1 MNKRQAATRRDF
13 LKTAGLGLAMTTT
26 GISAAQPADEALSPT
41 PRDRRLPR
49 EVWVGTLSLAGLSAD
64 TPEQMV
70 RRIFARMEQMTNYQ
84 PDIVCLPE
92 VFPFMNVSKP
102 PAMAECLQLSAEVV
116 AGSAAS
122 FAKQNKCYVVCPV
135 YTQAEGRYYNSA
147 VIIDRTG
154 KILGE
159 YRKTHPTIDEM
170 EQGVMPGPDDP
181 PVFDTDF
188 GKIGAQICFDVN
200 WPDGW
205 RKLGDKGAEIVF
217 WPSAF
222 AGGRMLNAWACMNK
236 YHVVTS
242 TRHDPTRIIDVTGDE
257 LAATGRFRTWV
268 CAPVNLEKAFV
279 HVWPYPRQIEALQ
292 AKYGRGVRVRILG
305 DEEWAIIESRT
316 PDLKIADAL
325 KEFEIPVHREHIARA
340 DAAQKRLRR

>member
-1 MNKRQAATRRDF
+1 MRQQKTMRRNF
-13 LKTAGLGLAMTTT
+13 RGMAGLGLAMTTAGVST
-26 GISAAQPADEALSPT
+26 ARAADEAVVPK
-41 PRDRRLPR
+41 PKDERLPR
-49 EVWVGTLSLAGLSAD
+49 EIWVGTVSLERINVE

-70 RRIFARMEQMTNYQ
+70 RRLFARMEPMTDYQ

-92 VFPFMNVSKP
+92 VFPFMNVGKVP
-102 PAMAECLQLSAEVV
+102 DMAECLKLSDEVV
-116 AGSAAS
+116 AGPAAS
-122 FAKQNKCYVVCPV
+122 FAKENKCYVVCPV
-135 YTQAEGRYYNSA
+135 YTQADGRYYNAA
-147 VIIDRTG
+147 VIIDRVG
-154 KILGE
+154 KVQGE

-170 EQGVMPGPDDP
+170 EKGVMPGPEDT
-181 PVFDTDF
+181 PVFGTDF

-205 RKLGDKGAEIVF
+205 RQLGDKGAEIVF

-242 TRHDPTRIIDVTGDE
+242 TREDPTRIIDVTGDE
-257 LAATGRFRTWV
+257 LAATGRFRGWV
-268 CAPVNLEKAFV
+268 CVPINLEKAFV
-279 HVWPYPRQIEALQ
+279 HVWPHTSNIDALQ

-305 DEEWAIIESRT
+305 DEGWGTIESRM

-325 KEFEIPVHREHIARA
+325 KEFEIPLHREHTGSA
-340 DAAQKRLRR
+340 DVMQKRLRK